1 MLIRWYI
8 ETRNATGRILTQDGL
23 VINTAPYFRFLMNLT
38 TEDVASRVVKMEAL
52 PDDGK
57 EVVK

>member
-8 ETRNATGRILTQDGL
+8 ETKKATGRILTQDGL
-23 VINTAPYFRFLMNLT
+23 VINTAPYFRFLMNLHID
-38 TEDVASRVVKMEAL
+38 DVAGRVVKMEQL

-57 EVVK
+57 EVVI